1 MSMTS
6 TARDARTGSA
16 AGAATVAVLEHVSH
30 DVDVDVSA
38 QTSSDATATTPTA
51 ADRFFP
57 GSRRAQHHGR
67 AQYGVALS
75 GSQLVVEFMK
85 HVGAEVIFGI
95 PGGSSLPL
103 NDAFTAGHETG
114 AFRYV
119 LTGHEQGAAFEAVGY
134 AAASGRVGFCTATSG
149 PGATNLITGLA
160 DAFRDSR
167 PVMAFTGNTATTAEP
182 EAFQAIDIVGITD
195 GKVTKAS
202 FRPSCPEEVQEQ
214 LVAAYHAAVTGR
226 PGAVLFD
233 LPKDV
238 QVKTATMRPWE
249 ELIAAHG
256 WTAPAA
262 DDDLLAAA
270 AGLLATAER
279 PLLYVGHGAILA
291 GAAED
296 VRRLS
301 RRLDAPVVTTVHGLG
316 VLPAHDPLN
325 LGMIGMHGTI
335 VANVA
340 AHTAD
345 VILAL
350 GARFDDR
357 VVGAFPERFAS
368 QARIVHVDVDARQL
382 NRVRRV
388 DVAIHGDV
396 REVTRQLLQLLQRL
410 TPAPS
415 GDQAVDRPPRADWLR
430 RLEDVRQAMPTQS
443 YDNPAGEAI
452 SHEFVYGELAGA
464 LRAER
469 ARDVVATFDVGT
481 HQMKGAQW
489 FPVSQPRSFVTS
501 GGMGSMACA
510 LPMAVGAWFARP
522 EATVVAC
529 VGDGGFVMS
538 SHELDTIG
546 GYGIP
551 IKIILFD
558 DSLLGMVTNWH
569 SLFFDGRRLTSDRRR
584 GRPTEA
590 TDVQWLK
597 STLLRQIAAAET
609 ADDLANVV
617 CAATAELAE
626 GEWPLFAATGA
637 AYGIPAERVHTKAQC
652 QEAIRRAL
660 ATPGPYLIHVVLP
673 TQAQVY
679 PLVEPGTTPRDIVW
693 RETAPG
699 SGVRVY
705 ARDHFDYET
714 GRLRPAT
721 PATAGDVSPV
731 VAPSVAAPSVSVV
744 TPDGVAF

>member
-30 DVDVDVSA
+30 DADADADADGSA
-38 QTSSDATATTPTA
+38 QSVPTATATAPLA
-51 ADRFFP
+51 SVAERFFP

-67 AQYGVALS
+67 AHYGVARS

-85 HVGAEVIFGI
+85 HVGVEVIFGI

-134 AAASGRVGFCTATSG
+134 AAASGQVGFCTATSG

-202 FRPSCPEEVQEQ
+202 FRPSSPEDVQAQ

-249 ELIAAHG
+249 ELIAAHA
-256 WTAPAA
+256 WSAPAA
-262 DDDLLAAA
+262 DGDQLAAA
-270 AGLLATAER
+270 AGLLTTAAR
-279 PLLYVGHGAILA
+279 PLLYVGHGAVLA
-291 GAAED
+291 GAADD

-301 RRLDAPVVTTVHGLG
+301 RCLDAPVVTTVHGLG

-345 VILAL
+345 VIVAL

-357 VVGAFPERFAS
+357 VVGAFPDRFAP
-368 QARIVHVDVDARQL
+368 QARIVHVDVDHRQL
-382 NRVRRV
+382 NRVRQV

-396 REVTRQLLQLLQRL
+396 REVARQLVQRL
-410 TPAPS
+410 TPAPA
-415 GDQAVDRPPRADWLR
+415 DDRAVERADWR
-430 RLEDVRQAMPTQS
+430 RQLDDVRQAMPTQS

-464 LRAER
+464 LRAVR
-469 ARDVVATFDVGT
+469 TRDVVATFDVGT

-551 IKIILFD
+551 VKIILFD

-609 ADDLANVV
+609 ADDLTNAV

-652 QEAIRRAL
+652 QDAIRRAL

-679 PLVEPGTTPRDIVW
+679 PLVEPGTTPKDIVW

-714 GRLRPAT
+714 GRLRPTT
-721 PATAGDVSPV
+721 PTAAGAERTERTES
-731 VAPSVAAPSVSVV
+731 AAPTSVV